1 LAVTLSASRNA
12 GVDATVDKFHP
23 VEMRRHPVHRER
35 HNPTVPLPRGH
46 VDEIGL
52 FEAMYTQRA
61 IRRFKPD
68 PVPRELLE
76 RVVEGATKA
85 PSGANIQPWAF
96 VVVEDADLRSQ
107 LADLARH
114 NFDRAYAGALARQQP
129 GDPAPMPNLKAM
141 IEAVDDIP
149 VWVVICLVPPPH
161 VEVGVDLYASIFPAV
176 QNLLLSAR
184 GVGLGAVMTTLLGGV
199 ELPNLKRILNIPAG
213 VEPVAF
219 IPLGYP
225 AEGSHY
231 GPTTRRPLSEV
242 VHWGSWDPDKLNSAR
257 LAYRPGSA

>member
-1 LAVTLSASRNA
+1 VVLREWDNPIVPSSE
-12 GVDATVDKFHP
+12 GVEHA
-23 VEMRRHPVHRER
+23 R
-35 HNPTVPLPRGH
+35 
-46 VDEIGL
+46 DEIGL
-52 FEAMYTQRA
+52 FEAIYTQRA

-76 RVVEGATKA
+76 RILEGATKA
-85 PSGANIQPWAF
+85 PSGANLQPWAF
-96 VVVEDADLRSQ
+96 VVVEDTDLLVR
-107 LADLARH
+107 LAELARR
-114 NFDRAYAGALARQQP
+114 NFDRAYAAALTRQQP
-129 GDPAPMPNLKAM
+129 DDPPPMPNLKAM
-141 IEAVDDIP
+141 IEAVGEIP
-149 VWVVICLVPPPH
+149 VWVVICLVAPPQ
-161 VEVGVDLYASIFPAV
+161 VVIGVDLYASIFPAV

-199 ELPNLKRILNIPAG
+199 ELLNLKQILDIPTG

-242 VHWGSWDPDKLNSAR
+242 VHWGSWDSEKSNTAR
-257 LAYRPGSA
+257 LAYRPGSS